1 VLNRSERVAFGLHV
15 FKVVSGLAYVD
26 VVQVVSGCLVRVVYV
41 WLAHLQSKYK
51 A

>member
-1 VLNRSERVAFGLHV
+1 V

-41 WLAHLQSKYK
+41 WLAGVGTGVSRVAFWCVCAVQ
-51 A
+51 